1 MDQAE
6 EKRRRQSRSRAAAEE
21 VVADNPPRSIGGGG
35 GPRDRG
41 MTSGKRS
48 GGGRYR
54 VGVSSV
60 RRMHV
65 WCLVAP
71 SRGGVLLLG
80 ETQASMYEDPFGAL
94 GVQSVTSHPG
104 PGKTFVKLK
113 PRIRQ
118 IRAFALPEGK
128 AADRAQRARGR
139 LPRST
144 AAAES
149 DRSHGGG
156 GRSRPA
162 QQAESL
168 PAPEPPCSRGSPRW
182 R

>member
-1 MDQAE
+1 MSHPPHPANYDLPPLSTPSLGGRKWQETGDDAHAGATHRHKLTRYSASLDQAE

-94 GVQSVTSHPG
+94 GV
-104 PGKTFVKLK
+104 
-113 PRIRQ
+113 
-118 IRAFALPEGK
+118 
-128 AADRAQRARGR
+128 
-139 LPRST
+139 
-144 AAAES
+144 
-149 DRSHGGG
+149 
-156 GRSRPA
+156 
-162 QQAESL
+162 
-168 PAPEPPCSRGSPRW
+168 
-182 R
+182 